1 MKKTKN
7 IIIFFL
13 CSFGFYICSSFDYE
27 LQEKQIVK
35 KEKEIIKKEK
45 NKEDKKTKKTD
56 KNKKKKEKKIK
67 NNFEIFADSLSF
79 KESSW
84 KEDTVHPVTGCVG
97 LFQFCSNRAAD
108 FKITTKDIRK
118 MNKQEQRLLFKRHVR
133 DIKKN
138 LGKENYLLLKKKG
151 FSDGSIVAIAHL
163 GGVTGLKKYAKL
175 GGYKQDYNP
184 SDGYTR
190 LSDYDA
196 KHAKYDGFLSE
207 I

>member
-1 MKKTKN
+1 M
-7 IIIFFL
+7 
-13 CSFGFYICSSFDYE
+13 
-27 LQEKQIVK
+27 
-35 KEKEIIKKEK
+35 
-45 NKEDKKTKKTD
+45 
-56 KNKKKKEKKIK
+56 
-67 NNFEIFADSLSF
+67 SF

-118 MNKQEQRLLFKRHVR
+118 MNKQEQRMLFKRHVR

-151 FSDGSIVAIAHL
+151 FSDGSIIAIAHL

-175 GGYKQDYNP
+175 GEYKKDYNP
-184 SDGYTR
+184 TDGFTR

-196 KHAKYDGFLSE
+196 KYKQFDNFLNE